1 MDLMRRGAYLIRN
14 VVIPS
19 VNPMSAVKPFLI
31 ALATALSLVAVPAA
45 PASAAMFNPESFTL
59 DNGLQV
65 VVIPNHRAP
74 IVIHM
79 VWYKVGAADEAPG
92 QSGNAHFLEHLM
104 FKGTDTVAPG
114 EFSKTVA
121 RAGGQDNAFTT
132 HDYTGYFQ
140 RVAKDKLELVMRL
153 EADRMANLKLT
164 DTVVNPERDVVI
176 EERRSRT
183 DNSPAAQLSEQTQAI
198 LFLNHPYHRPVI
210 GWRHEIEALTT
221 EGALAFYR
229 EHYAPNNA
237 VLLVAGDVT
246 AAEIKP
252 LAEKYYGP
260 LKARAIPERKR
271 PSEPDAVAPRQV
283 ELKSPRVGQPS
294 WSRNYIAPSYNR
306 GETQH
311 AYPLQVLAEILGG
324 SASSRIYRSLVDG
337 KGLAIVAGAYY
348 GPEQYDLGGFGVYGS
363 PRAGI
368 EIGQIEA
375 AINEEIATLLKD
387 GVTEA
392 EVSRAKKNMIEQSVY
407 ARDSLRTGAYMF
419 GRALTTGRT
428 IADVEAWP
436 ERIGAVTTDQVNAA
450 ARAVLKDIGSVTSIL
465 LSQPAS

>member
-1 MDLMRRGAYLIRN
+1 MDLPRRAAYLIRN
-14 VVIPS
+14 IVTAS
-19 VNPMSAVKPFLI
+19 VNAMSAVKPFLI
-31 ALATALSLVAVPAA
+31 VLATALSLAATAPA

-59 DNGLQV
+59 DNGMQV

-79 VWYKVGAADEAPG
+79 VWYRVGAADEAPG
-92 QSGNAHFLEHLM
+92 QSGLAHFLEHLM

-121 RAGGQDNAFTT
+121 RVGGQDNAFTT
-132 HDYTGYFQ
+132 HDYTAYFQ
-140 RVAKDKLELVMRL
+140 RIAKDKLELMMRF
-153 EADRMANLKLT
+153 EADRMVNLKLT
-164 DTVVNPERDVVI
+164 DEIVYPERDVVL

-183 DNSPAAQLSEQTQAI
+183 DNNPAAQLGEQTQAI
-198 LFLNHPYHRPVI
+198 LFLNHPYRRPVI

-237 VLLVAGDVT
+237 VLVVAGDVT
-246 AAEIKP
+246 AGEVKP

-260 LKARAIPERKR
+260 LKPRAIPERKR
-271 PSEPDAVAPRQV
+271 PSEPDPVAPRQV
-283 ELKSPRVGQPS
+283 ELKSPRVGQPA
-294 WSRNYIAPSYNR
+294 WSRTYVAPSYNR
-306 GETQH
+306 GDTQY
-311 AYPLQVLAEILGG
+311 AYALQVLGEILGG
-324 SASSRIYRSLVDG
+324 SASSRIYRAVVDG
-337 KGLAIVAGAYY
+337 KALAIAAGAYY
-348 GPEQYDLGGFGVYGS
+348 SPEQYDLGEFGVYGS
-363 PRAGI
+363 PRPGI
-368 EIGQIEA
+368 EIARIQA
-375 AINEEIATLLKD
+375 AIDEQIAAVLKD
-387 GVTEA
+387 GVTDA
-392 EVSRAKKNMIEQSVY
+392 EVTRAKKNMIEQSVY

-436 ERIGAVTTDQVNAA
+436 ERIGAVTTEQVNAA
-450 ARAVLKDIGSVTSIL
+450 ARAVLKDLGSVTSTL